1 MEKSSNQTI
10 IQKTVKSGVTFG
22 RVHGVGGVVIFVL
35 SILCA
40 ALILRDRCAYPKLY
54 AARENAPE
62 QNGIRS

>member
-54 AARENAPE
+54 AVRENAPE

>member
-1 MEKSSNQTI
+1 MPLDM
-10 IQKTVKSGVTFG
+10 G
-22 RVHGVGGVVIFVL
+22 RVHGVGGGVIFVL

-40 ALILRDRCAYPKLY
+40 ALILRDRRAYPKLY

>member
-35 SILCA
+35 LILCA
-40 ALILRDRCAYPKLY
+40 ALILRDRRVYPKLY
-54 AARENAPE
+54 AVRENAPE